1 MIKPLLQLPYKTR
14 LFNVKTNSFIKPEE
28 IQPEQKHI
36 YQVKIPHKYER
47 DLETSDAPWI
57 STFQGSRRA
66 MQWLKTPTEMISQ
79 YASWVGFEPKSLISL
94 LEYPLSIVLPLF
106 KKIKIWCHHHYDSL
120 GAAVRYFVDLDSIS
134 GIPPMSLRTMGDDP
148 YKWLTELVSSEYNQD
163 FWFENFVQTFC
174 DLAVAQPRV
183 LLSLREFTLSRWM
196 WVTPGAT
203 KFSKLM
209 LDDAVIKTKFGAA
222 VSLTDE
228 ELLEI
233 VEDAIKGGQPIGVF
247 VKGDEASFKRR
258 LIANVPLGGYIIA
271 AYIRYL
277 IESYLG
283 KMPGFEKLSPS
294 FKNKIDIIN
303 LLRQGRLCYPL
314 DESAYDY
321 HVTRESWLG
330 FIQFLKYAFPD
341 NDGVRYFE
349 AYFDCAVWQFEGKEA
364 RWLKGMPS
372 GLALTTMV
380 NSWMNY
386 IKQRT
391 IITSEIHWA
400 CGDDVLTFPIDQTI
414 TLEDIETEYKKFGS
428 SANASKNWS
437 SYKYGEYLK
446 TIYGR
451 TGTSGYP
458 ARIFGSLLYTQ
469 DLSFRRPDEK
479 LFELVDLWKQ
489 LYDRLGLPMD
499 EKVVSRDLASAVSHR
514 VTGFNSNVARQWLHS
529 PKIHGGF
536 GKLPYNNKTFT
547 WTIEDKKVRSYTL
560 SRYRLPRVIDYYG
573 KVELNIGTYKLR
585 QISYATGPPAL
596 LPPIETE
603 DEWVTRLNRE
613 DLPDRGPFTSMVLDL
628 IPLPVIDFVSVA
640 NMSMIATE
648 NGFNVYPNLSG
659 SWDRISNK
667 LISASLGLVS
677 YVGSLLHEWNVS
689 ILV

>member
-1 MIKPLLQLPYKTR
+1 M
-14 LFNVKTNSFIKPEE
+14 FNVASNTFIQPSE
-28 IQPEQKHI
+28 IQQGQKDL
-36 YQVKIPHKYER
+36 YPVKIPFKYDR
-47 DLETSDAPWI
+47 DEETSDAPWI

-66 MQWLKTPTEMISQ
+66 MRWLKTPSDMISQ
-79 YASWVGFEPKSLISL
+79 YAYWVGFDPKSLICL
-94 LEYPLSIVLPLF
+94 LDYPLSIILPLF

-120 GAAVRYFVDLDSIS
+120 GAAVRYFVDLDSLS
-134 GIPPMSLRTMGDDP
+134 GIPPMSLRTSGDDP
-148 YKWLTELVSSEYNQD
+148 YKWLTELVSSEYGVD
-163 FWFENFVQTFC
+163 FWYNSFLQTFC
-174 DLAVAQPRV
+174 DLAQKLPKRI
-183 LLSLREFTLSRWM
+183 LNLYEFTISRWM
-196 WVTPGAT
+196 WVTSGAT

-209 LDDAVIKTKFGAA
+209 LNDETVKTKFGAA
-222 VSLTDE
+222 VSLSDDE
-228 ELLEI
+228 LWQL
-233 VEDAIKGGQPIGVF
+233 VLDAIQGKQPIGVF

-283 KMPGFEKLSPS
+283 KMPNFEKLSPS
-294 FKNKIDIIN
+294 FQDRIDVIT
-303 LLRQGRLCYPL
+303 LLRQHRICYPL

-330 FIQFLKYAFPD
+330 FIKFMKYAFPD
-341 NDGVRYFE
+341 NEGVIFFE
-349 AYFDCAVWQFEGKEA
+349 KYFDVAVWQFEGEEG

-391 IITSEIHWA
+391 IVNSEIHWA
-400 CGDDVLTFPIDQTI
+400 CGDDVLTFPYDQTI
-414 TLEDIETEYKKFGS
+414 TLEDIEKEYAKFGS

-437 SYKYGEYLK
+437 SYHFGEYLK
-446 TIYGR
+446 TIYGE

-458 ARIFGSLLYTQ
+458 CRIYGSLLYTQ

-489 LYDRLGLPMD
+489 LFDRLGIPMD
-499 EKVVSRDLASAVSHR
+499 EKMVCRDLASAISTKVS
-514 VTGFNSNVARQWLHS
+514 GFKISVAREWLHA

-547 WTIEDKKVRSYTL
+547 WELEETRISNYQL
-560 SRYRLPRVIDYYG
+560 SRYRLPRVVDYYG
-573 KVELNIGTYKLR
+573 KVTLHIGTYKLKGHTFR
-585 QISYATGPPAL
+585 TGPAYA

-603 DEWVTRLNRE
+603 EEWIARLNRE
-613 DLPDRGPFTSMVLDL
+613 DLPDRGPYTSMVLDI

-640 NMSMIATE
+640 NMSMFAKE
-648 NGFNVYPNLSG
+648 NQYNIYPNLYG
-659 SWDRISNK
+659 SWNSISSH
-667 LISASLGLVS
+667 LINASLNLVN
-677 YVGSLLHEWNVS
+677 YVASLMTTHSLS